1 LLTLTALIYTYVL
14 TEQTSGQSIDIEFL
28 VRNPYPTKYVPDSW
42 TPENWY
48 KQVLKLPL
56 EEEMVRKA
64 IRQNLRIQ
72 TGWRYNLIPLFIIG
86 LVLVV
91 LVVLEVLAT
100 RKNRGRYGRAASG
113 ELEKPMEGSR

>member
-1 LLTLTALIYTYVL
+1 
-14 TEQTSGQSIDIEFL
+14 
-28 VRNPYPTKYVPDSW
+28 VPDSW

-56 EEEMVRKA
+56 EEDMIRKA

-91 LVVLEVLAT
+91 LVVLEVLTT

-113 ELEKPMEGSR
+113 ELEKPVEGSR